1 MGSFF
6 IYSFLLKSRPLASGQ
21 AVAPL
26 LPAVQL
32 CQLARDLAFAFAQ
45 FLRAPA

>member
-6 IYSFLLKSRPLASGQ
+6 IYSFLLKEKLASGQ

-32 CQLARDLAFAFAQ
+32 RQLARDLAFAFAQ